1 MADAL
6 IDSVEPER
14 PTTAAGAAAEE
25 AGPPSP
31 AGDAPPACY
40 LIVHS
45 VAKRHNGALNVEDT

>member
-31 AGDAPPACY
+31 AG
-40 LIVHS
+40 
-45 VAKRHNGALNVEDT
+45 